1 MKLRTLALV
10 ASLAL
15 ASAAHATKPTPAP
28 EPSNAQAVAGAA
40 ALAGAAA
47 VQSQNASSTSGGNV
61 ISVQGDAAP
70 TIPVASA
77 WAAGLTAA
85 NGTCMGSTSAGAQG
99 VTVGLSFGSTW
110 VDAGCDMRYDAQAL
124 VAAGQAGAAVARL
137 CQKPEIAQ
145 AMADAGT
152 PCRKA
157 TAAAAKVAGYE
168 GSDPFVLRRLAA
180 K

>member
-1 MKLRTLALV
+1 MKLRILALV
-10 ASLAL
+10 ASLAA
-15 ASAAHATKPTPAP
+15 ASAAHATKPAPTP
-28 EPSNAQAVAGAA
+28 EPSSTSQATAGAA
-40 ALAGAAA
+40 AAA
-47 VQSQNASSTSGGNV
+47 VAAASSTSGGNV
-61 ISVQGDAAP
+61 ISVAGDAAP

-99 VTVGLSFGSTW
+99 VTVGLSFGTTW
-110 VDAGCDMRYDAQAL
+110 SDTSCDMRYDAQAL
-124 VAAGQAGAAVARL
+124 AAIGQTAAAVARL

-157 TAAAAKVAGYE
+157 TAAKVAGYE
-168 GSDPFVLRRLAA
+168 GSDPYVIRRMAA